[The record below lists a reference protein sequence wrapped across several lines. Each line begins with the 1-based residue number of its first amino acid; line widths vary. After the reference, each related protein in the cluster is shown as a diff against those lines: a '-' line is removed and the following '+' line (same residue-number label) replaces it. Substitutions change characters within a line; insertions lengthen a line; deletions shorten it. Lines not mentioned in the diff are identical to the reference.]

1 MFDFLRKS
9 GLRRPS
15 DAIRRALEADG
26 LPSGTDVTQLGVMES
41 RGNYAGRKVT
51 YFRVVD
57 PTRAA
62 AHGADVFT
70 GLAYRDLDAHP
81 DLVLRT
87 GFVEREGTVKITAR
101 DSTVKITARPA
112 SLDTAVFTRERA
124 DRSKHGD
131 DEKVVFPDREHPVT
145 REEVAS

>member
-9 GLRRPS
+9 GLQRPS

-26 LPSGTDVTQLGVMES
+26 LPPGTDLTQLGVVES

-51 YFRVVD
+51 YFRVFD

-70 GLAYRDLDAHP
+70 RLAYRDLDAHP
-81 DLVLRT
+81 DLVLRA
-87 GFVEREGTVKITAR
+87 GFVEREGTVKITP
-101 DSTVKITARPA
+101 RPA
-112 SLDTAVFTRERA
+112 SIDAAISTRQQA
-124 DRSKHGD
+124 DRSQHRD
-131 DEKVVFPDREHPVT
+131 DEKVVFPDRE
-145 REEVAS
+145 EVAS